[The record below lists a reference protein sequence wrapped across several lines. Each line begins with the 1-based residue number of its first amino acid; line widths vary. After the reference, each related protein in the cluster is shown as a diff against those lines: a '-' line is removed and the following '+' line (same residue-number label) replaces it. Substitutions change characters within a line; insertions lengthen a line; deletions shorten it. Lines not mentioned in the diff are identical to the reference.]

1 MYRYK
6 NSIFQS
12 PLIVYG
18 IFGQLSMILTEISF
32 CLGSYLTVNIQP
44 FAPLGVKTGRYI
56 FSFKCMNS

>member
-18 IFGQLSMILTEISF
+18 IFGQLGMILTEVF
-32 CLGSYLTVNIQP
+32 FL
-44 FAPLGVKTGRYI
+44 FR
-56 FSFKCMNS
+56 